1 MSDVLT
7 IQQAS
12 EQCGVNPVTLR
23 AWERRYGLLKPE
35 RTAKGHRRYR
45 SAEVEQIRRIVHWV
59 EKGVPISQVASL
71 LSGEQEPQQAV
82 DNGQPWAQARQD
94 ALQALETM
102 NVRRLEQLINRLLAD
117 YSHGQVIRE
126 LTDPLREQLTG
137 SASLS
142 AHLAL
147 LDAVLTQKWAA
158 RALSLSPRRR
168 EFGWLLM
175 PVGDALPA
183 LELAMVLQ
191 RPLWCLQRD
200 VEMDALAALLA
211 DRQPCGVLWVM
222 DHWPSASQRQRL
234 WSQLSLPWPAA
245 CWGRV
250 VEAPPAAVTRL
261 TGDRQAVAEQLLALE
276 TMNPAA
282 SVATV
287 DDNGGNP

>member
-45 SAEVEQIRRIVHWV
+45 SAEVDQIRRIVHWV

-71 LSGEQEPQQAV
+71 LSGEQEPLLSA
-82 DNGQPWAQARQD
+82 DNGVPWAQARQD
-94 ALQALETM
+94 ALLALETM
-102 NVRRLEQLINRLLAD
+102 NGRRLEQLLNSLLAD
-117 YSHGQVIRE
+117 YSHAQVIRE
-126 LTDPLREQLTG
+126 LSDPLREQLAG
-137 SASLS
+137 SPSLS

-147 LDAVLTQKWAA
+147 LEAVLTQKWAA
-158 RALSLSPRRR
+158 RSLSLSPKRR
-168 EFGWLLM
+168 EFGWLLV
-175 PVGDALPA
+175 PVGDVLPA

-200 VEMDALAALLA
+200 VDVDALSALLA
-211 DRQPCGVLWVM
+211 DRQPCGVLWVI
-222 DHWPSASQRQRL
+222 DRWPTAGQRQRL
-234 WSQLSLPWPAA
+234 WPQQNQPWPVA
-245 CWGRV
+245 CWGRLL
-250 VEAPPAAVTRL
+250 EAPPACVTRL

-276 TMNPAA
+276 GDRD
-282 SVATV
+282 VL
-287 DDNGGNP
+287 

>member
-1 MSDVLT
+1 MNDALT

-12 EQCGVNPVTLR
+12 EICGVNPVTLR

-45 SAEVEQIRRIVHWV
+45 PDEVERIRRIVHWV
-59 EKGVPISQVASL
+59 EKGVPISQVAPL
-71 LSGEQEPQQAV
+71 LSGSQPPLPAVAGGMPWMQA
-82 DNGQPWAQARQD
+82 QQD
-94 ALQALETM
+94 AMRALEAM

-126 LTDPLREQLTG
+126 FTDPLREQLAG

-147 LDAVLTQKWAA
+147 LEAVLTQKWAA

-168 EFGWLLM
+168 EFGWLLV

-191 RPLWCLQRD
+191 RSLWCLHREVD
-200 VEMDALAALLA
+200 RDALAALLT
-211 DRQPCGVLWVM
+211 DRQPCGVLWVI
-222 DHWPSASQRQRL
+222 DRWPSASQRQRL
-234 WSQLSLPWPAA
+234 WPQQAMPWAMA

-250 VEAPPAAVTRL
+250 IDAPPAGISHL
-261 TGDRQAVAEQLLALE
+261 EGDRS
-276 TMNPAA
+276 
-282 SVATV
+282 SVAQQLSALATT
-287 DDNGGNP
+287 GGRS

>member
-45 SAEVEQIRRIVHWV
+45 SAEVDQIRRIVHWV

-71 LSGEQEPQQAV
+71 LSGEQEPLLSA
-82 DNGQPWAQARQD
+82 DNGVPWAQARQD
-94 ALQALETM
+94 ALLALETM
-102 NVRRLEQLINRLLAD
+102 NGRRLEQLLNSLLAD
-117 YSHGQVIRE
+117 YSHAQVIRE
-126 LTDPLREQLTG
+126 LSDPLREQLAG
-137 SASLS
+137 SPSLS

-147 LDAVLTQKWAA
+147 LEAVLTQKWAA
-158 RALSLSPRRR
+158 RSLSLSPKRR
-168 EFGWLLM
+168 EFVWLLV
-175 PVGDALPA
+175 PVGDVLPA

-200 VEMDALAALLA
+200 VDVDALSALLA
-211 DRQPCGVLWVM
+211 DRQPCGVLWVI
-222 DHWPSASQRQRL
+222 DRWPTAGQRQRL
-234 WSQLSLPWPAA
+234 WPQQNQPWPVA
-245 CWGRV
+245 CWGRLL
-250 VEAPPAAVTRL
+250 EAPPASVTRL

-276 TMNPAA
+276 GDRD
-282 SVATV
+282 VL
-287 DDNGGNP
+287 

>member
-45 SAEVEQIRRIVHWV
+45 SAEVDQIRRIVHWV

-71 LSGEQEPQQAV
+71 LSGEQEPLLSA
-82 DNGQPWAQARQD
+82 DNGVPWAQARQD
-94 ALQALETM
+94 ALLALETM
-102 NVRRLEQLINRLLAD
+102 NGRRLEQLLNSLLAD
-117 YSHGQVIRE
+117 YSHAQVIRE
-126 LTDPLREQLTG
+126 LSDPLREQLAG
-137 SASLS
+137 SPSLS

-147 LDAVLTQKWAA
+147 LEAVLTQKWAA
-158 RALSLSPRRR
+158 RSLSLSPKRR
-168 EFGWLLM
+168 EFGWLLV
-175 PVGDALPA
+175 PVGDVLPA

-200 VEMDALAALLA
+200 VDVDALSALLA
-211 DRQPCGVLWVM
+211 DRQPCGVLWVI
-222 DHWPSASQRQRL
+222 DRWPTAGQRQRL
-234 WSQLSLPWPAA
+234 WPQQNQPWPVA
-245 CWGRV
+245 CWGRLL
-250 VEAPPAAVTRL
+250 EAPPDSVTRL

-276 TMNPAA
+276 GDRD
-282 SVATV
+282 VL
-287 DDNGGNP
+287 

>member
-1 MSDVLT
+1 MSDALT

-71 LSGEQEPQQAV
+71 LSGEQEPPLAA
-82 DNGQPWAQARQD
+82 DNSMPWTQARQD
-94 ALQALETM
+94 ALQALEAM

-126 LTDPLREQLTG
+126 LTDPLREQLAV

-147 LDAVLTQKWAA
+147 LEAVLTQKWAA

-168 EFGWLLM
+168 EFGWLLV

-191 RPLWCLQRD
+191 RPLWCLQRGVD
-200 VEMDALAALLA
+200 MDALTAFLA
-211 DRQPCGVLWVM
+211 DRQRCGVLWVM
-222 DHWPSASQRQRL
+222 DHRPSASQRQRF
-234 WSQLSLPWPAA
+234 WSQRSLPWPAA

-250 VEAPPAAVTRL
+250 VDTPPAAVTRL
-261 TGDRQAVAEQLLALE
+261 TGDRQAVTEQLLALE
-276 TMNPAA
+276 AMDRTAG
-282 SVATV
+282 VTTV
-287 DDNGGNP
+287 EDNGGTP

>member
-45 SAEVEQIRRIVHWV
+45 SAEVDQIRRIVHWV

-71 LSGEQEPQQAV
+71 LSGEQEPLLSA
-82 DNGQPWAQARQD
+82 DNGVPWAQARQD
-94 ALQALETM
+94 ALLALETM
-102 NVRRLEQLINRLLAD
+102 NGRRLEQLLNSLLAD
-117 YSHGQVIRE
+117 YSHAQVIRE
-126 LTDPLREQLTG
+126 LSDPLREQLAG
-137 SASLS
+137 SPSLS

-147 LDAVLTQKWAA
+147 LEAVLTQKWAA
-158 RALSLSPRRR
+158 RALSLSPKRR
-168 EFGWLLM
+168 EFGWLLV
-175 PVGDALPA
+175 PVGAVLPA

-200 VEMDALAALLA
+200 VDVDALSALLA
-211 DRQPCGVLWVM
+211 DRQPCGVLWVI
-222 DHWPSASQRQRL
+222 DRWPTAGQRQRL
-234 WSQLSLPWPAA
+234 WPQQNQPWPVA
-245 CWGRV
+245 CWGRLL
-250 VEAPPAAVTRL
+250 EAPPASVTRL

-276 TMNPAA
+276 GDRD
-282 SVATV
+282 VL
-287 DDNGGNP
+287 

>member
-45 SAEVEQIRRIVHWV
+45 SAEVDQIRRIVHWV

-71 LSGEQEPQQAV
+71 LSGEQEPLLSA
-82 DNGQPWAQARQD
+82 DNGVPWAQARQD
-94 ALQALETM
+94 ALLALETM
-102 NVRRLEQLINRLLAD
+102 NGRRLEQLLNSLLAD
-117 YSHGQVIRE
+117 YSHAQVIRE
-126 LTDPLREQLTG
+126 LSDPLREQLAG
-137 SASLS
+137 SPSLS

-147 LDAVLTQKWAA
+147 LEAVLTQKWAA
-158 RALSLSPRRR
+158 RSLSLSPKRR
-168 EFGWLLM
+168 EFGWLLV
-175 PVGDALPA
+175 PVGDVLPA

-200 VEMDALAALLA
+200 VDVDALSALLA
-211 DRQPCGVLWVM
+211 DRQPCGVLWVIGR
-222 DHWPSASQRQRL
+222 WPTAGQRQRL
-234 WSQLSLPWPAA
+234 WPQQNQPWPVA
-245 CWGRV
+245 CWGRLL
-250 VEAPPAAVTRL
+250 EAPPASVTRL

-276 TMNPAA
+276 GDRD
-282 SVATV
+282 VL
-287 DDNGGNP
+287 

>member
-45 SAEVEQIRRIVHWV
+45 SAEVDQIRRIVHWV

-71 LSGEQEPQQAV
+71 LSGEQEPLLSA
-82 DNGQPWAQARQD
+82 DNGVPWAQARQD
-94 ALQALETM
+94 ALLALETM
-102 NVRRLEQLINRLLAD
+102 NGRRLEQLLNSLLAD
-117 YSHGQVIRE
+117 YSHAQVIRE
-126 LTDPLREQLTG
+126 LSDPLREQLAG
-137 SASLS
+137 SPSLS

-147 LDAVLTQKWAA
+147 LEAVLTQKWAA
-158 RALSLSPRRR
+158 RSLSLSPKRR
-168 EFGWLLM
+168 EVGWLLV
-175 PVGDALPA
+175 PVGDVLPA

-200 VEMDALAALLA
+200 VDVDALSALLA
-211 DRQPCGVLWVM
+211 DRQPCGVLWVI
-222 DHWPSASQRQRL
+222 DRWPTAGQRQRL
-234 WSQLSLPWPAA
+234 WPQQNQPWPVA
-245 CWGRV
+245 CWGRLL
-250 VEAPPAAVTRL
+250 EAPPASVTRL

-276 TMNPAA
+276 GDRD
-282 SVATV
+282 VL
-287 DDNGGNP
+287 

>member
-45 SAEVEQIRRIVHWV
+45 SAEVDQIRRIVHWV

-71 LSGEQEPQQAV
+71 LSGEQEPLLSA
-82 DNGQPWAQARQD
+82 DNGVPWAQARQD
-94 ALQALETM
+94 ALLALETM
-102 NVRRLEQLINRLLAD
+102 NGRRLEQLLNSLLAD
-117 YSHGQVIRE
+117 YSHAQVIRE
-126 LTDPLREQLTG
+126 LSDPLREHLAG
-137 SASLS
+137 SPSLS

-147 LDAVLTQKWAA
+147 LEAVLTQKWAA
-158 RALSLSPRRR
+158 RSLSLSPKRR
-168 EFGWLLM
+168 EFGWLLV
-175 PVGDALPA
+175 PVGDVLPA

-200 VEMDALAALLA
+200 VDVDALSALLA
-211 DRQPCGVLWVM
+211 DRQPCGVLWVI
-222 DHWPSASQRQRL
+222 DRWPTAGQRQRL
-234 WSQLSLPWPAA
+234 WPQQNQPWPVA
-245 CWGRV
+245 CWGRLL
-250 VEAPPAAVTRL
+250 EAPPASVTRL

-276 TMNPAA
+276 GDRD
-282 SVATV
+282 VL
-287 DDNGGNP
+287 